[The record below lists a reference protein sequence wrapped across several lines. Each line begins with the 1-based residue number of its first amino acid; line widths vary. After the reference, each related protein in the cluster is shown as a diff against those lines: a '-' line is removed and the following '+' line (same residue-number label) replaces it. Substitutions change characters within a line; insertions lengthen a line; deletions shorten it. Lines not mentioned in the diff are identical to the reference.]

1 MKRIG
6 FIDYYMSEW
15 HANNYPKWMVEAG
28 AAHGEEVTVAYAYA
42 EVDVSPVDGRTTD
55 EWCEAFGAERCAS
68 VAELCEKSDY
78 IVILAPSNP
87 ECHLR
92 LAEAALPFG
101 KPTYIDKT
109 FSPDGATADAI
120 FALAEKHG
128 VPLFSASSLRYASEL
143 QGLSA
148 PTSLAVFGGGDDLG
162 EYIVHQLE
170 MIVMLMGTDY
180 VDFAI
185 EKTAVGYDGSV
196 IFRDGRVAT
205 LHQEPGIPFAVR
217 ADGVD
222 IPIKS
227 RFSALLAADVTRAF
241 LEGDV
246 PVPKAETLAIMH
258 LRDGMLRKVGLL

>member
-1 MKRIG
+1 MKKIG
-6 FIDYYMSEW
+6 FIDYYLSEW

-28 AAHGEEVTVAYAYA
+28 AAHGEEIKIAYAYA
-42 EVDVSPVDGRTTD
+42 EVDVSPVDGRTTA
-55 EWCEAFGAERCAS
+55 EWCEAFGAEQCAS

-78 IVILAPSNP
+78 IVILAPSDP
-87 ECHLR
+87 DCHLR

-109 FSPDGATADAI
+109 FSPDGQTADAI
-120 FALAEKHG
+120 FALAEKYN

-143 QGLSA
+143 QGLT
-148 PTSLAVFGGGDDLG
+148 PTSLAVFGGGNDLG
-162 EYIVHQLE
+162 EYIVHHLE

-180 VDFAI
+180 VDFTI
-185 EKTAVGYDGSV
+185 EKTDVGYDGSV
-196 IFRDGRVAT
+196 TFRDGRVAT

-227 RFSALLAADVTRAF
+227 RFSALLAADVARAF

-258 LRDGMLRKVGLL
+258 LRDAMLRKVGLL

>member
-1 MKRIG
+1 MKKIG

-28 AAHGEEVTVAYAYA
+28 AALGEEIKIAYAYA
-42 EVDVSPVDGRTTD
+42 EVEVSPVDGRTTD
-55 EWCEAFGAERCAS
+55 EWCAAYGAERCAT

-78 IVILAPSNP
+78 VVILAPSNP

-92 LAEAALPFG
+92 LADAALPFG

-120 FALAEKHG
+120 FALAEKYN
-128 VPLFSASSLRYASEL
+128 VPLFSASSLRYAAEL
-143 QGLSA
+143 QGLT
-148 PTSLAVFGGGDDLG
+148 PTALAVFGGGDDLG

-180 VDFAI
+180 TAFSI
-185 EKTAVGYDGSV
+185 EKTEKGYDGSV
-196 IFRDGRVAT
+196 TFRDGRVAT
-205 LHQEPGIPFAVR
+205 LHQEPGIPFAVC

-227 RFSALLAADVTRAF
+227 RFSALLATDVVRAF
-241 LEGDV
+241 LQGDV

-258 LRDGMLRKVGLL
+258 LRDAMLRKVGLL